1 MNYDYDPNSG
11 FTPRTGG
18 GSPRKDNE
26 WVGWLLIG
34 LFFVTGLW
42 PLGLIMLIS
51 KLSDGSSRKRVNRNF
66 PVNTGS
72 NYQRYQQASRDVGAA
87 QQKQTGEAAGPQTVK
102 RSAQAIADLTH
113 TPQYGAKGAKIM
125 KLVGAILGISG
136 LLALGGIIG
145 DAISGYMM
153 PEFEDLFYMTGL
165 VAGGASMWLGGLGMQ
180 RRARRFAKYLA
191 YVGNRKAI
199 PIDDLARAAD
209 VSEAKAEKDLEI
221 MVEKG
226 LWGEG
231 AFVDAGRDMLF
242 LSPEAAEQ
250 YYRQQDNPPPPET
263 EEGYSGILRNIRRA
277 NDRIADPVLS
287 EKIDRLEEVAAKIF
301 RLIEEQPEKKA
312 KANTFLNYYLPTTQK
327 LLDSYADFEEAGVSG
342 ENLSEAKARI
352 ADTMDNIVRGFEH
365 QLDEL
370 YQAQALDV
378 DSDIR
383 VMEAMLRRDTASA
396 KEDFGLDGGTAVQEA
411 DTEIE

>member
-1 MNYDYDPNSG
+1 MNYEYDPNSG

-42 PLGLIMLIS
+42 PVGLIMLIS

-66 PVNTGS
+66 TVNTGS

-87 QQKQTGEAAGPQTVK
+87 QQKKTGEAAPSQTVK

-113 TPQYGAKGAKIM
+113 TPQYGDKGAKTM
-125 KLVGAILGISG
+125 KIVGAVL
-136 LLALGGIIG
+136 GIIG
-145 DAISGYMM
+145 ALMLFGTVG
-153 PEFEDLFYMTGL
+153 DLFTGIPVDL
-165 VAGGASMWLGGLGMQ
+165 LEDMFYALGFVTGGAGLWLGGLGMQ

-231 AFVDAGRDMLF
+231 AYVDAGRDMLF

-287 EKIDRLEEVAAKIF
+287 EKIDRIEEVAGKIF

-342 ENLSEAKARI
+342 ENLTEAKARI

>member
-1 MNYDYDPNSG
+1 MNYEYDPNSG
-11 FTPRTGG
+11 FTPRKENR
-18 GSPRKDNE
+18 PPNNE

-34 LFFVTGLW
+34 ILFITPAW

-66 PVNTGS
+66 TVNTGS
-72 NYQRYQQASRDVGAA
+72 NYRRYQQASRDVGAA
-87 QQKQTGEAAGPQTVK
+87 QQKQQTGEAAPSQTAK

-145 DAISGYMM
+145 DAISGYML

-231 AFVDAGRDMLF
+231 AYVDAGRDMLF

-396 KEDFGLDGGTAVQEA
+396 REDFGLDGGTAVQEA

>member
-11 FTPRTGG
+11 FTPRRENR
-18 GSPRKDNE
+18 PPNNE

-51 KLSDGSSRKRVNRNF
+51 KLSDGSSRKRVSRNF
-66 PVNTGS
+66 TVNTGS
-72 NYQRYQQASRDVGAA
+72 NYQRYQQAARDVGAA
-87 QQKQTGEAAGPQTVK
+87 QQKKTGEAAGPQTVK

>member
-11 FTPRTGG
+11 FTPRKENR
-18 GSPRKDNE
+18 PPNNE

-66 PVNTGS
+66 TVNTGS
-72 NYQRYQQASRDVGAA
+72 NYQRYQQAARDVGAA
-87 QQKQTGEAAGPQTVK
+87 QQKKTGEAAGPQTVK

>member
-11 FTPRTGG
+11 FTPRRENR
-18 GSPRKDNE
+18 PPNNE

-66 PVNTGS
+66 TVNTGS
-72 NYQRYQQASRDVGAA
+72 NYQRYQQAARDVGAA
-87 QQKQTGEAAGPQTVK
+87 QQKKTGEAAGPQTVK

-145 DAISGYMM
+145 DAISGYML

-396 KEDFGLDGGTAVQEA
+396 REDFGLDGGTAVQEA